1 MEKILV
7 VDDQIEVLELLQVT
21 LELGDYQVFFAEDG
35 PQAIKIAQAEHPQV
49 ILLDIMMPDSE
60 IDGLEVCRRLK
71 ADPVTADTSIILLS
85 AKSQKEDIEIGLAAG
100 ADDYVRKPFSP
111 MALIDKIEKA
121 LQKHNRGT
129 FHKLPSIFH

>member
-121 LQKHNRGT
+121 LQKHNRGA